1 MASRA
6 PLRLNHR
13 CPVWFH
19 SCRLRVEGKAFR
31 PPFSCAKKPEADDK
45 TVTIPLRAHEICT
58 RTKHS
63 PAPCGLYRPPRRQIF
78 LPASRTSC
86 VRHRADARRPAPRRA
101 TPHRRA
107 ALSTGKSSSL
117 YPLRAAH
124 DTGPTLAGLPPP
136 AGDAAPKSSLFRC
149 RHRSSAP
156 SGIGRRARLS
166 APSAQTDGTTAK
178 QPRKRGCLALGLY
191 YLYRRQTAPRQNNP
205 ASAVAFALG
214 LYYLY
219 RRQTAPRQ
227 NNPASAVAFALGL
240 YYLCQRTNAYPL

>member
-45 TVTIPLRAHEICT
+45 TVTIPLRAHEIWLPSEV
-58 RTKHS
+58 RS
-63 PAPCGLYRPPRRQIF
+63 RPLRLIPPSQPANLPPRIPHE
-78 LPASRTSC
+78 LRT
-86 VRHRADARRPAPRRA
+86 
-101 TPHRRA
+101 TQ
-107 ALSTGKSSSL
+107 
-117 YPLRAAH
+117 
-124 DTGPTLAGLPPP
+124 TLAGLSPGGQRRTEEQPFPLPSP
-136 AGDAAPKSSLFRC
+136 AIGPV
-149 RHRSSAP
+149 RHRP
-156 SGIGRRARLS
+156 PCPVCPLRL
-166 APSAQTDGTTAK
+166 
-178 QPRKRGCLALGLY
+178 
-191 YLYRRQTAPRQNNP
+191 RRQTAPRQNNP
-205 ASAVAFALG
+205 VRAVAFALG